1 MDEQITGMIMAVNPE
16 LHLQRNIGAYI
27 IRAEHHRY

>member
-1 MDEQITGMIMAVNPE
+1 MAVNPE
-16 LHLQRNIGAYI
+16 LHVQRNTGAYI